1 MTTDADLRVAETA
14 GRVAATLRRRGET
27 MAVAESCTGGWLG
40 RELTSEEGASEVF
53 WGGVIAYDD
62 TAKRRLLDVPADLL
76 AAHGAVSEEV
86 ALRLAEQV
94 RSLAGSAW
102 AVSVTGIAGPGGGS
116 SEKPVGTVWIAV
128 AGPDGST
135 ALRRQL
141 TGDRSTIRRA
151 AVEAAL
157 RDLLGRLD
165 RSP

>member
-1 MTTDADLRVAETA
+1 MTTDADLRVAEA
-14 GRVAATLRRRGET
+14 ARRVAAALRRRGET

-62 TAKRRLLDVPADLL
+62 AAKQRLLDVPAGLL

-94 RSLAGSAW
+94 RSLAGAAW
-102 AVSVTGIAGPGGGS
+102 GVAVTGIAGPGGGS

-128 AGPDGST
+128 AGPGGST
-135 ALRRQL
+135 AMRRQL
-141 TGDRSTIRRA
+141 TGDRSAIRRA